1 MMLPRFYIESFA
13 RFLRMK
19 SMLTGCAGLTV
30 LIGVTLS
37 NSGCNNNSNL
47 SLVDDAGGRKP
58 EDLPEI
64 AEDVFKPM
72 DGGGALL
79 PDENKSRHTW
89 NLWCAGTEQFW
100 EPISRE
106 RYGLIDLLKTIDS
119 LR

>member
-64 AEDVFKPM
+64 AEDVFKAM
-72 DGGGALL
+72 DGGVALL
-79 PDENKSRHTW
+79 PDEIKGRHTL
-89 NLWCAGTEQFW
+89 NVLCARTEPFFV
-100 EPISRE
+100 R
-106 RYGLIDLLKTIDS
+106 
-119 LR
+119 